1 MKILSIGNS
10 FSQDAHR
17 WLQKLAKQNG
27 ISFETANLYIGGCSL
42 ETHWNNALYDNAD
55 YDLEINGN
63 WAERKIS
70 INQALKMETWD
81 VITVQQ
87 VSQLAGM
94 PSSYEPYIS
103 NLVAVIR
110 TICPDA
116 KLYFHQTWAY
126 ETDSDHG
133 GFANYDNDQEKMYSS
148 IINTTESVAKSI
160 NADIIP
166 VGRVIQT
173 LRETV
178 TEFDYK
184 GNGISLCR
192 DGFHL
197 TLDYGRYA
205 AAATWIKTLAGKR
218 LKPQEFEDFDIK
230 LLEKILNVVN
240 RI

>member
-1 MKILSIGNS
+1 
-10 FSQDAHR
+10 
-17 WLQKLAKQNG
+17 
-27 ISFETANLYIGGCSL
+27 
-42 ETHWNNALYDNAD
+42 
-55 YDLEINGN
+55 
-63 WAERKIS
+63 
-70 INQALKMETWD
+70 METWD

-103 NLVAVIR
+103 NLVAVIE

>member
-17 WLQKLAKQNG
+17 WLHKLAKQNG

-63 WAERKIS
+63 GAERKIS

-94 PSSYEPYIS
+94 PSSYEPYFS
-103 NLVAVIR
+103 NLVAVIE

-178 TEFDYK
+178 TDRK
-184 GNGISLCR
+184 S
-192 DGFHL
+192 
-197 TLDYGRYA
+197 
-205 AAATWIKTLAGKR
+205 
-218 LKPQEFEDFDIK
+218 
-230 LLEKILNVVN
+230 VV
-240 RI
+240 